1 MLDGGAGRTRR
12 AYGRGI
18 LCGLLAAAAWG
29 GGAVVSRH
37 LVTASLD
44 PLDLA
49 FLRYAGCLPIAAL
62 LVLTGRERA
71 GLSLGWGRT
80 LAVVLLAGP
89 PYQALVFFGYTF
101 TSAAGGALL
110 LTGLLP
116 LCALVLGCAWRR
128 SFPPLPSLAGCAAV
142 VTGLAL
148 FAQPGSTSLSASAV
162 AVFGLAA
169 LLWAA
174 LNEAVR
180 RWGVAPFNLVVAL
193 SFWSLPFIP
202 VYFMLSSPGVLLRAP
217 SSDLILQVLYHGWI
231 VAFLATGLF
240 FASVREAGPEA
251 AATLQ
256 TLAPAFSAVLGAAFL
271 GEMLTLE
278 QAAALALTLAGVVV
292 LIWSEYAGPFAAF
305 RRRPRL
311 PAAPIEN
318 HRA

>member
-1 MLDGGAGRTRR
+1 MLDLGAGRTRR
-12 AYGRGI
+12 GYGRGV

-44 PLDLA
+44 PVDLV

-62 LVLTGRERA
+62 FVLTGRERA

-80 LAVVLLAGP
+80 LAVVFLAGP
-89 PYQALVFFGYTF
+89 PYQALVFSGYTF

-116 LCALVLGCAWRR
+116 LCALVLGCASRR

-142 VTGLAL
+142 VTGLGL
-148 FAQPGSTSLSASAV
+148 FAQPDSTSLSASAF

-169 LLWAA
+169 LLWAV

-193 SFWSLPFIP
+193 SFWSLPFMP
-202 VYFMLSSPGVLLRAP
+202 VYFLLSSPGVLLRAP

-240 FASVREAGPEA
+240 FASVRGAGPEV

-256 TLAPAFSAVLGAAFL
+256 ALAPAFSAVIGAVFL
-271 GEMLTLE
+271 GETLTPE
-278 QAAALALTLAGVVV
+278 QSAALALTLAGVVV
-292 LIWSEYAGPFAAF
+292 LIWSDYAGQIETFHE
-305 RRRPRL
+305 RPRL
-311 PAAPIEN
+311 PAAPVEN